1 MIMKPEI
8 KDTDKLNRKQAI
20 KREAIIQAAIK
31 IFSKKGFHNTKISEV
46 AKAANVADGTV
57 YLYFANKDDLLL
69 KAFKEVFYKK
79 LESVIE
85 KTELIEH
92 GVEKLISFF
101 NYHVDLFKENPYLM
115 KFIAIELRQ
124 SSDFYK
130 HFPENWIFTE
140 YFNYLKKLIDEAI
153 AEGEWRNVNRDIFA
167 CMILG
172 SLDFVLTEINNKTVN
187 FSLEEAKEGIIDI
200 LRLGVRKK

>member
-1 MIMKPEI
+1 MKPII
-8 KDTDKLNRKQAI
+8 KDTEKLKKKQMM
-20 KREAIIQAAIK
+20 KRDAIIQASIK
-31 IFSKKGFHNTKISEV
+31 IFSQKGFHNTKISEV

-85 KTELIEH
+85 KTEMVEH

-101 NYHVDLFKENPYLM
+101 NFHVDLFKENPYLM
-115 KFIAIELRQ
+115 KFIATELRQ
-124 SSDFYK
+124 SGDFYK
-130 HFPENWIFTE
+130 HFPENWIFSE

-153 AEGEWRNVNRDIFA
+153 AEGEWRSVNRDILA
-167 CMILG
+167 CLILG
-172 SLDFVLTEINNKTVN
+172 SLDFVLTELNNKTVN
-187 FSLEEAKEGIIDI
+187 FTLEEAKEGIIDI
-200 LRLGVRKK
+200 IRLGVRKK

>member
-1 MIMKPEI
+1 MKPVI
-8 KDTDKLNRKQAI
+8 KEVDTLNKKQLI
-20 KREAIIQAAIK
+20 KRDAIIKAAIK
-31 IFSKKGFHNTKISEV
+31 IFSQKGFHNTKISEV

-57 YLYFANKDDLLL
+57 YLYFSNKDELLL
-69 KAFKEVFYKK
+69 KAFKEVFYKE

-92 GVEKLISFF
+92 GIEKLIGFF
-101 NYHVDLFKENPYLM
+101 NFHVELFKENPFLM
-115 KFIAIELRQ
+115 KFIAVELRQ
-124 SSDFYK
+124 SGDFYK

-153 AEGEWRNVNRDIFA
+153 AENEWRNVNRDILA

-172 SLDFVLTEINNKTVN
+172 SLDFVLTEINNNTLK
-187 FSLEEAKEGIIDI
+187 FGLEEAKEGIIDI
-200 LRLGVRKK
+200 IRFGVRKK